1 MTAKAEANAA
11 PQILPELREWV
22 GGEGQFAASA
32 AKRVVYGQ
40 DSLKVMAEDFA
51 ADFQIIT
58 GVKLEVVQG
67 TAAQA
72 GDIFFTLG
80 ADKVQGLKDEA
91 TCSRRAPTASPSR
104 PRPWRA
110 PTGAARPSS
119 RA

>member
-1 MTAKAEANAA
+1 MPRRRFCLSSASG
-11 PQILPELREWV
+11 V

-80 ADKVQGLKDEA
+80 ADKARGLKDEL
-91 TCSRRAPTASPSR
+91 P
-104 PRPWRA
+104 
-110 PTGAARPSS
+110 ARGE
-119 RA
+119 RQQHHRQG